1 MFGYVVANVDKLSEE
16 QRGLYRAYYCG
27 LCSELGRRHG
37 QLSRSTLTYDM
48 TFLILLL
55 SSAADEEA
63 VYTPFRCAV
72 HPFKKQN
79 AFISR
84 YTPYAADMNMILA
97 HAQRLDSWQDD
108 RNFLS
113 LSQARLFESAA
124 LTAEKH
130 YPRQAE
136 AIREALKELSAMEKE
151 DVTNPD
157 LPASAF
163 GRLLGEIF
171 VADEKAK
178 NAHALYDLGFTLGRF
193 IYMMDAVLD
202 LKDDIK
208 KRRYNPLVTTPSS
221 QHEDLLR
228 LLMAQC
234 AAVFEKLEIKRNREL
249 LENILYS
256 GVWTSYAAKKRREAE
271 KA

>member
-79 AFISR
+79 AFISS

-97 HAQRLDSWQDD
+97 HAQRLDSWHDD
-108 RNFLS
+108 RNLFS

-124 LTAEKH
+124 LTAE
-130 YPRQAE
+130 
-136 AIREALKELSAMEKE
+136 
-151 DVTNPD
+151 
-157 LPASAF
+157 
-163 GRLLGEIF
+163 
-171 VADEKAK
+171 
-178 NAHALYDLGFTLGRF
+178 
-193 IYMMDAVLD
+193 
-202 LKDDIK
+202 
-208 KRRYNPLVTTPSS
+208 
-221 QHEDLLR
+221 
-228 LLMAQC
+228 
-234 AAVFEKLEIKRNREL
+234 
-249 LENILYS
+249 
-256 GVWTSYAAKKRREAE
+256 
-271 KA
+271 